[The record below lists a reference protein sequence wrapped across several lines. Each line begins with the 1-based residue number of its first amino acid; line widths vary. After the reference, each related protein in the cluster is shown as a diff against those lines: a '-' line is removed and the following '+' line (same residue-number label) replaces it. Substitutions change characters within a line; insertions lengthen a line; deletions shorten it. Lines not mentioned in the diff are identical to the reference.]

1 MRAVYEIRPPAWGET
16 LAILQSVSLRE
27 GPAHVRARVI
37 DVEGERVT
45 IDFPALDG
53 ETSAEQL
60 LAACVAGE
68 WADRGDV
75 ESCRLV
81 AVEWPKG
88 LPGPAFPAQS
98 GVSVGAI
105 VKPAL
110 GLSPDEAAAVAAEL
124 AAGGA
129 VLVKDDEL
137 QRSSPERVRA
147 VNAAIP
153 EHVLYAANVTG
164 AEVDAIVEAGARAL
178 MINAFLAGLGSI
190 PRLRAYGLPIFVH
203 RVGSAF
209 LRRGRRVSVSARVVA
224 ELTRLLGADYVQVGS
239 FSPRTFDTDEE
250 VREQIAGARPA
261 TAVLGGGVGAENA
274 REQLERADARD
285 GVMLL
290 LGSAAYAHPDGVR
303 AGVAAAVEANPLA
316 ANSVSSGSRSPR
328 RTARSTVTQR
338 IPRDSASATACGFSR
353 SATRIPRHPTFAGSR
368 RMKSRYRV
376 SCSTASIV
384 PIRFTSTAT
393 QSPWAS

>member
-1 MRAVYEIRPPAWGET
+1 MRAVFEIQPPAWGET
-16 LAILQSVSLRE
+16 LAILQSVSLPD
-27 GPAHVRARVI
+27 GPERVRARVV
-37 DVEGERVT
+37 DVRGERVT
-45 IDFPALDG
+45 LDVPALDG

-81 AVEWPKG
+81 EVDWPEE
-88 LPGPAFPAQS
+88 LPGPAFPAEP

-110 GLSPDEAAAVAAEL
+110 GLTPEEAAVVAAEL

-137 QRSSPERVRA
+137 QRSSPEHVRA
-147 VNAAIP
+147 INDAIP
-153 EHVLYAANVTG
+153 DHVLYAANVTG
-164 AEVDAIVEAGARAL
+164 ADAGAIVDAGARAL
-178 MINAFLAGLGSI
+178 MVNGFLAGLGAI
-190 PRLRAYGLPIFVH
+190 ARLREHGLPIFVH

-209 LRRGRRVSVSARVVA
+209 LRRGGPVSVSARVLA

-250 VREQIAGARPA
+250 VRDQIAAARPA
-261 TAVLGGGVGAENA
+261 TAVIGGGVDAENA
-274 REQLERADARD
+274 REQLERAGTRD

-303 AGVAAAVEANPLA
+303 AGVAAAVA
-316 ANSVSSGSRSPR
+316 AV
-328 RTARSTVTQR
+328 A
-338 IPRDSASATACGFSR
+338 D
-353 SATRIPRHPTFAGSR
+353 
-368 RMKSRYRV
+368 
-376 SCSTASIV
+376 
-384 PIRFTSTAT
+384 
-393 QSPWAS
+393 

>member
-1 MRAVYEIRPPAWGET
+1 MRAVFEIRPPAWGET
-16 LAILQSVSLRE
+16 LAILQSVSLPD
-27 GPAHVRARVI
+27 GPERVRARVV
-37 DVEGERVT
+37 DVDGERVT

-81 AVEWPKG
+81 EVEWPDG
-88 LPGPAFPAQS
+88 LPGPAFPAGP

-110 GLSPDEAAAVAAEL
+110 GLTAEEAGAVAAEL

-147 VNAAIP
+147 INAAIP

-164 AEVDAIVEAGARAL
+164 ADPEAIVAAGANAL
-178 MINAFLAGLGSI
+178 MVNAFLAGLASI
-190 PRLRAYGLPIFVH
+190 ERLREYGLPIFVH

-209 LRRGRRVSVSARVVA
+209 LRRGGPVSVSARVLA
-224 ELTRLLGADYVQVGS
+224 ELTRLLGADYVQCGS
-239 FSPRTFDTDEE
+239 FSPRTFDTDDE
-250 VREQIAGARPA
+250 VREQIAAARPA
-261 TAVLGGGVGAENA
+261 TAVIGGGVGAENA
-274 REQLERADARD
+274 SEQLERAGTRD
-285 GVMLL
+285 GVTLL
-290 LGSAAYAHPDGVR
+290 LGSAAYAHPDGVQ
-303 AGVAAAVEANPLA
+303 AGVAAAVA
-316 ANSVSSGSRSPR
+316 AI
-328 RTARSTVTQR
+328 A
-338 IPRDSASATACGFSR
+338 D
-353 SATRIPRHPTFAGSR
+353 
-368 RMKSRYRV
+368 
-376 SCSTASIV
+376 
-384 PIRFTSTAT
+384 
-393 QSPWAS
+393 

>member
-1 MRAVYEIRPPAWGET
+1 MRAVFEVRPPTWGET
-16 LAILQSVSLRE
+16 LAILQSVSLPD
-27 GPAHVRARVI
+27 GPEPVRARVVE
-37 DVEGERVT
+37 VEGERVT

-81 AVEWPKG
+81 EVDWPNG
-88 LPGPAFPAQS
+88 LPGPAFPAGP

-110 GLSPDEAAAVAAEL
+110 GLTPEEAGAVAGEL

-147 VNAAIP
+147 INAAIP

-164 AEVDAIVEAGARAL
+164 ADTAAIVAAGANAL
-178 MINAFLAGLGSI
+178 MVNAFLAGLGSI
-190 PRLRAYGLPIFVH
+190 ERLAEYGVPVFVH

-209 LRRGRRVSVSARVVA
+209 LRRGPVAVSARVLA

-239 FSPRTFDTDEE
+239 FSPRTFDTDDE
-250 VREQIAGARPA
+250 VREQIAAARPS
-261 TAVLGGGVGAENA
+261 TAVIGGGVGAENA
-274 REQLERADARD
+274 REQLERAGTRD

-303 AGVAAAVEANPLA
+303 AGVAAAVA
-316 ANSVSSGSRSPR
+316 AI
-328 RTARSTVTQR
+328 A
-338 IPRDSASATACGFSR
+338 D
-353 SATRIPRHPTFAGSR
+353 
-368 RMKSRYRV
+368 
-376 SCSTASIV
+376 
-384 PIRFTSTAT
+384 
-393 QSPWAS
+393 

>member
-1 MRAVYEIRPPAWGET
+1 VRAVYEIRPPAWGET
-16 LAILQSVSLRE
+16 LAILQSVSLPD
-27 GPAHVRARVI
+27 GPDRMRARVVDI
-37 DVEGERVT
+37 DGERVT
-45 IDFPALDG
+45 IEFPALDG

-81 AVEWPKG
+81 EVEWPDG
-88 LPGPAFPAQS
+88 LTGPAFPATA
-98 GVSVGAI
+98 GVSIGAI

-110 GLSPDEAAAVAAEL
+110 GLTPQETAGVAAEL

-137 QRSSPERVRA
+137 QRSSAERVRA
-147 VNAAIP
+147 INAAIP

-164 AEVDAIVEAGARAL
+164 ADADAIVAAGARAL
-178 MINAFLAGLGSI
+178 MVNGFIAGLGSI
-190 PRLRAYGLPIFVH
+190 GRLREYRLPIFVH

-209 LRRGRRVSVSARVVA
+209 LRRGGPVSVSARVLA

-239 FSPRTFDTDEE
+239 FSPRTFDTDDE
-250 VREQIAGARPA
+250 VQEQIAAARPA
-261 TAVLGGGVGAENA
+261 TAVIGGGVGAENA
-274 REQLERADARD
+274 REQLERAGTRD

-303 AGVAAAVEANPLA
+303 AGVAAAVA
-316 ANSVSSGSRSPR
+316 AI
-328 RTARSTVTQR
+328 A
-338 IPRDSASATACGFSR
+338 D
-353 SATRIPRHPTFAGSR
+353 
-368 RMKSRYRV
+368 
-376 SCSTASIV
+376 
-384 PIRFTSTAT
+384 
-393 QSPWAS
+393 

>member
-1 MRAVYEIRPPAWGET
+1 VRAVYEIRPAAWGAT
-16 LAILQSVSLRE
+16 LAVLQSVSLPD
-27 GPAHVRARVI
+27 GPASVRARV
-37 DVEGERVT
+37 VEVNGERVT
-45 IDFPALDG
+45 IEFPALAG

-81 AVEWPKG
+81 EVEWPEG
-88 LPGPAFPAQS
+88 LPGPAFPAQP
-98 GVSVGAI
+98 GVSVGTI

-110 GLSPDEAAAVAAEL
+110 GLTPEEAAAVAAEL

-147 VNAAIP
+147 INDAIP

-164 AEVDAIVEAGARAL
+164 GDADAIVEAGARAL
-178 MINAFLAGLGSI
+178 MVNAFIAGLGSI
-190 PRLRAYGLPIFVH
+190 GRLREYGLPIFVH

-209 LRRGRRVSVSARVVA
+209 WRRGGPVSVSARVLA

-239 FSPRTFDTDEE
+239 FSLRTFDTDDE
-250 VREQIAGARPA
+250 VREQIEAARPA
-261 TAVLGGGVGAENA
+261 TAVIGGGVGAENA
-274 REQLERADARD
+274 REQLELAGTRD

-290 LGSAAYAHPDGVR
+290 LGSAAYSHRDGVR
-303 AGVAAAVEANPLA
+303 AGVAAAVEAI
-316 ANSVSSGSRSPR
+316 SG
-328 RTARSTVTQR
+328 
-338 IPRDSASATACGFSR
+338 
-353 SATRIPRHPTFAGSR
+353 
-368 RMKSRYRV
+368 
-376 SCSTASIV
+376 
-384 PIRFTSTAT
+384 
-393 QSPWAS
+393 

>member
-1 MRAVYEIRPPAWGET
+1 VRAVFEIRPPAWGET
-16 LAILQSVSLRE
+16 LAILQSVSLPD
-27 GPAHVRARVI
+27 GPGHVRAQVV
-37 DVEGERVT
+37 DVDGERVT

-81 AVEWPKG
+81 EVEWPAE
-88 LPGPAFPAQS
+88 LPGPAFPAEP

-105 VKPAL
+105 IKPAL
-110 GLSPDEAAAVAAEL
+110 GLTPEEAAAVAAEL

-129 VLVKDDEL
+129 VLIKDDEL

-147 VNAAIP
+147 INAAIP

-164 AEVDAIVEAGARAL
+164 ADVDAIVEAGARGL
-178 MINAFLAGLGSI
+178 MINAFLAGLASV
-190 PRLRAYGLPIFVH
+190 RWLRGYWVPIFVH

-209 LRRGRRVSVSARVVA
+209 LRRGGAVSVSASVLA

-239 FSPRTFDTDEE
+239 FSPRTFDTDDE
-250 VREQIAGARPA
+250 VREQIAAARPA
-261 TAVLGGGVGAENA
+261 TAVIGGGVGPDNA
-274 REQLERADARD
+274 REQLEQARTRD

-290 LGSAAYAHPDGVR
+290 LGSTAYAHPDGVS
-303 AGVAAAVEANPLA
+303 AAVAATVA
-316 ANSVSSGSRSPR
+316 AIR
-328 RTARSTVTQR
+328 R
-338 IPRDSASATACGFSR
+338 
-353 SATRIPRHPTFAGSR
+353 
-368 RMKSRYRV
+368 
-376 SCSTASIV
+376 
-384 PIRFTSTAT
+384 
-393 QSPWAS
+393 

>member
-1 MRAVYEIRPPAWGET
+1 MRAVYEIRPPGWGET
-16 LAILQSVSLRE
+16 LAILQSVSLPK
-27 GPAHVRARVI
+27 GPAHVRARVV
-37 DVEGERVT
+37 DVDGERVT

-68 WADRGDV
+68 WADRGDL

-81 AVEWPKG
+81 EVEWPEE
-88 LPGPAFPAQS
+88 LPGPRFPAGP

-110 GLSPDEAAAVAAEL
+110 GLTAPEAAVVAGEL

-147 VNAAIP
+147 IEAAVP

-164 AEVDAIVEAGARAL
+164 ADVEAIVAAGARA
-178 MINAFLAGLGSI
+178 MMVNAFLAGLGSI
-190 PRLRAYGLPIFVH
+190 AQLREYGLPVFVH
-203 RVGSAF
+203 RVGAAF
-209 LRRGRRVSVSARVVA
+209 LRRGGRVSVSAGVLA

-239 FSPRTFDTDEE
+239 FSPRTFDADDE
-250 VREQIAGARPA
+250 VREQIAAARPA
-261 TAVLGGGVGAENA
+261 TAVIGGGVGAENA
-274 REQLERADARD
+274 REQLERAGTRD

-303 AGVAAAVEANPLA
+303 AGVAAAVEA
-316 ANSVSSGSRSPR
+316 
-328 RTARSTVTQR
+328 
-338 IPRDSASATACGFSR
+338 
-353 SATRIPRHPTFAGSR
+353 
-368 RMKSRYRV
+368 
-376 SCSTASIV
+376 
-384 PIRFTSTAT
+384 IR
-393 QSPWAS
+393 